1 MKEFEIEYTTN
12 IEDRQKV
19 TVTAND
25 LTTAYLNFI
34 YANPIHYAITD
45 MKEIERN

>member
-19 TVTAND
+19 TVSTRD
-25 LTTAYLNFI
+25 KTSAYLNFVF
-34 YANPIHYAITD
+34 ANPIHFIITD